1 MKKLFSIACALLI
14 ASVFVYNALAVTP
27 GTVTTTVT
35 SYLRGET
42 RMKNIT
48 FVCIGSVD
56 AAAIPD
62 TDFNELGEVTGWY
75 LYSVKAYPTSGG
87 TAPDAADVFILDEND
102 MDLLGSID
110 GGTTAYN
117 GLNLIHATLTKMT
130 IPSYYDTRAG
140 SNLNYFHMID
150 GTLTLKVSNQATNS
164 ADFTIECTFIQ

>member
-75 LYSVKAYPTSGG
+75 LYSVKVDPG
-87 TAPDAADVFILDEND
+87 TTQPDAGDVFIMDEDD

-110 GGTTAYN
+110 GGTNAYN
-117 GLNLIHATLTKMT
+117 GLNLIHPTLTKMT

-140 SNLNYFHMID
+140 SNLNYFHMVE
-150 GTLTLKVSNQATNS
+150 GTLTLVVANQATNS
-164 ADFTIECTFIQ
+164 ATYVIECTFIQ